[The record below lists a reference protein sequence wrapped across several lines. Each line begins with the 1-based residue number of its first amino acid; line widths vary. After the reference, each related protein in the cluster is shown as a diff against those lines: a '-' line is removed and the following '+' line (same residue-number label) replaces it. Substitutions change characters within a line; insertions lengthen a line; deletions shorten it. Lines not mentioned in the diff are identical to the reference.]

1 MKAKYCYSCA
11 TVPRTAMYLAPLSCF
26 YFKSYKQVP
35 AHTKNRLWVTE
46 EKEKKKLF
54 QHNLRK
60 KKSNLAEIL
69 QQLKHK
75 TRKL

>member
-46 EKEKKKLF
+46 EKEKKKAF
-54 QHNLRK
+54 
-60 KKSNLAEIL
+60 S
-69 QQLKHK
+69 
-75 TRKL
+75 T